1 MLMAQTIKFAK
12 VLAKIGAKRA
22 TLLNVAELKALT
34 ESKDLTQ
41 FASQLRDTS
50 YQEKIVK
57 IPLPYRS
64 WQFGKVFQD
73 SLSDDFT
80 EIVKNSPQA
89 AASFLRV
96 YIKRLEIENIKS
108 LVKAVHAELDL
119 NQKQSRIYLKVADF
133 LKSWDI
139 FEEAAKAVD
148 LKQLV
153 NAFRKTEYASPLSLG
168 LNQYE
173 QSGSTIFFDI
183 LLDKAYYSKL
193 FEAFQKL
200 PKKEKPH
207 AVFYASAENDSFT
220 ILTLL
225 RAKALNYDAHWL
237 RMALPKNN
245 FNLPPE
251 IVESMVTA
259 ATYESALNIAVQSRY
274 GIFFRKTAAPE
285 ETIANAQ
292 KAFRIYMLK
301 YAIKAKVTENFNIGA
316 PLAFLTQ
323 KETET
328 NNLTATALGVEAA
341 MKPEQIQ
348 RALILPS

>member
-1 MLMAQTIKFAK
+1 MAQTIKYAK

-22 TLLNVAELKALT
+22 ALLNETKLKALT

-41 FASQLRDTS
+41 LVSQLRDTG
-50 YQEKIVK
+50 YQEKIAK

-73 SLSDDFT
+73 NLIDDFFV
-80 EIVKNSPQA
+80 IARNSPQA
-89 AASFLRV
+89 ATSFLRT
-96 YIKRLEIENIKS
+96 YIKRLEIENIKT
-108 LVKAVHAELDL
+108 LVKSVHAELDL
-119 NQKQSRIYLKVADF
+119 NEKLSRVYLKVADF
-133 LKSWDI
+133 LKNRDI
-139 FEEAAKAVD
+139 FEEGAKAGD

-153 NAFRKTEYASPLSLG
+153 NAFRRTEYASALSLG

-183 LLDKAYYSKL
+183 LLDKAYYGKL
-193 FEAFQKL
+193 YEAYQEL

-207 AVFYASAENDSFT
+207 AFYYASTENDSFT
-220 ILTLL
+220 ILMLL
-225 RAKALNYDAHWL
+225 RAKALNYDIHWL
-237 RMALPKNN
+237 RIALPKNN

-251 IVESMVTA
+251 TVESMVIA
-259 ATYESALNIAVQSRY
+259 ANYESALNIAIKSYY
-274 GIFFRKTAAPE
+274 GRFFIKASTPE

-292 KAFRIYMLK
+292 KTFRKDLLK
-301 YAIKAKVTENFNIGA
+301 HAINAKVTENFNVGA

-328 NNLTATALGVEAA
+328 SNLTAITLGVEAA

-348 RALILPS
+348 RALILPN